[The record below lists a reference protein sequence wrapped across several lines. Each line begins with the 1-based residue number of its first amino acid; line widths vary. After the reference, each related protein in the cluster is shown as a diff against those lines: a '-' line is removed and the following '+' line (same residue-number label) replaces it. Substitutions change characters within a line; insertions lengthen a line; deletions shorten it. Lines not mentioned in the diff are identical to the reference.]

1 MKRNPSSKKKI
12 EKEFKIKVQK
22 QKDREK
28 ELDERYQQ
36 IMEKE
41 KELKK
46 KEHKQNEKEKELEMK
61 EKQQNEKLN
70 HDDEYERFNQYLED
84 ENPISPNEMQ
94 MDQTIQQ

>member
-1 MKRNPSSKKKI
+1 
-12 EKEFKIKVQK
+12 
-22 QKDREK
+22 
-28 ELDERYQQ
+28 
-36 IMEKE
+36 MEKE

-70 HDDEYERFNQYLED
+70 HDDDEYERFNQYLED